1 LPQAVKQNPSQIRYR
16 TDMTDERRGLPHA
29 SPFNRYQLCA
39 GSWALEQDAKRLGQE
54 AHRESE
60 AAACGDRIHAW
71 LASEKVELIESEV
84 TTAQF
89 LKERGDEQV
98 ERIFEGR
105 EYQTLREKR
114 LWLSID
120 GKPALSGRFDVV
132 SYTPEL
138 ALVQDWKCGFSEPDA
153 AEQNAQLKVLAVLV
167 ALNLPTVK
175 EVIVQI
181 VSGPYGVT
189 EARYSLAELSA
200 AYEDIVK
207 TLKAINAP
215 DAALSPSSEACK
227 YCPAVLICPAF
238 KKQML
243 EPVQKQQ
250 LAELPIDPEEVSD
263 LLDRTEAVTRY
274 AEQVKKFYAQRLIDD
289 PSYSIP
295 GWGMVPGATRREV
308 TNWHAARKRL
318 EEFIDEKDLA
328 ASETYS
334 LVDIEKALGRK
345 LKLKS
350 REAKTK
356 LNEILAGLIEEKQNA
371 ASLKRVRGEMKI
383 NELINAR

>member
-1 LPQAVKQNPSQIRYR
+1 M
-16 TDMTDERRGLPHA
+16 DDERKGLPTA
-29 SPFNRYQLCA
+29 SPFRRYQLCA
-39 GSWALEQDAKRLGQE
+39 GSYQLEQEAKAIGQE
-54 AHRESE
+54 AHAESDD
-60 AAACGDRIHAW
+60 AAKGNRIHAR
-71 LASEKVELIESEV
+71 LAGEKVELPESEA
-84 TTAQF
+84 TNAQF

-114 LWLSID
+114 LWLNLD

-132 SYTPEL
+132 SYTNEL
-138 ALVQDWKCGFSEPDA
+138 ALVQDYKTGFSEPDA
-153 AEQNAQLKVLAVLV
+153 AEQNAQLMVLAVLV

-175 EVIVQI
+175 EVIVQL

-189 EARYSLAELSA
+189 EARYGLAELSA

-207 TLKAINAP
+207 TLRAINEP
-215 DAALSPSSEACK
+215 GAALSPSSEACK
-227 YCPAVLICPAF
+227 WCSAVLICPAF

-250 LAELPIDPEEVSD
+250 LVELPIDPEEVSD

-274 AEQVKKFYAQRLIDD
+274 AEQVKKFYAQRLVDD
-289 PSYSIP
+289 PGYSIP
-295 GWGMVPGATRREV
+295 GWGMVPGALRRDV
-308 TNWHAARKRL
+308 TDWHAARKRL
-318 EEFIDEKDLA
+318 EEFVDEKDLA

-345 LKLKS
+345 LKLKAK
-350 REAKTK
+350 EAKVR

-371 ASLKRVRGEMKI
+371 SSLKRVRGDAKVASLE
-383 NELINAR
+383 AA